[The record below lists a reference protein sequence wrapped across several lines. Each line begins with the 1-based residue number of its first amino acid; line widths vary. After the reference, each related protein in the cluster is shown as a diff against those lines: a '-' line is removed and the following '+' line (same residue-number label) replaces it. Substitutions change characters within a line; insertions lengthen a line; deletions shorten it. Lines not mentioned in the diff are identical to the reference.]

1 MAAALPENRSEARHA
16 PARRADRRWDV
27 NMSGIERVVSLLGAG
42 ALAYLGWRRRGDTV
56 GAGMLL
62 LGGLLALRGATG
74 HSVVYRSLGLAP
86 DATGRQ
92 IAAARGWTRAARIE
106 RSVTINRP
114 RADLYRFWRDFRNLP
129 VFMRHLEAVAVLSD
143 RRSHWVAKAPGG
155 RLVEWDAEIEDERE
169 NERIAWRSVEG
180 ADIRNA
186 GTVTFRDAPDRRG
199 TEMRVYLSYEP
210 PMGPLGR
217 GVAKLFGEEPAQQLR
232 DDLRCFK
239 NLMEAGEIATVEG
252 QPSGRP

>member
-1 MAAALPENRSEARHA
+1 
-16 PARRADRRWDV
+16 
-27 NMSGIERVVSLLGAG
+27 
-42 ALAYLGWRRRGDTV
+42 
-56 GAGMLL
+56 
-62 LGGLLALRGATG
+62 
-74 HSVVYRSLGLAP
+74 
-86 DATGRQ
+86 
-92 IAAARGWTRAARIE
+92 
-106 RSVTINRP
+106 
-114 RADLYRFWRDFRNLP
+114 
-129 VFMRHLEAVAVLSD
+129 
-143 RRSHWVAKAPGG
+143 
-155 RLVEWDAEIEDERE
+155 VEWDAEIEDERE